1 MTKEELKV
9 LVAANIAGQGNQ
21 VDTGST
27 LPAILNGIID
37 KMGEAAE
44 LDDFEDFDEKTAYQK
59 GDIVRYEGK
68 LYKFTANKDA
78 GEWDATKVEQ
88 TNVVSII
95 LDVIGDLSQLGTDV
109 KSSIVGAINELLQRI
124 EDVPTVTI
132 SALETADMTAEQAA
146 AAGFTPNLITYLQQ
160 AHNPTIEFSDM
171 CVTFNAVEVISDDL
185 VNQSTIIVHTA
196 VGGGTLYKAI
206 LSLYTDGRVVYT
218 VTEIQ

>member
-1 MTKEELKV
+1 MTKEELKE
-9 LVAANIAGQGNQ
+9 LVATKIAGQGNQ

-37 KMGEAAE
+37 KLFEGVDLSAYAKKVEI
-44 LDDFEDFDEKTAYQK
+44 DDIEDFDESTAYQT
-59 GDIVRYEGK
+59 GDIVRYDGK

-88 TNVVSII
+88 TNVFTI
-95 LDVIGDLSQLGTDV
+95 LYEMID
-109 KSSIVGAINELLQRI
+109 ELR
-124 EDVPTVTI
+124 EVTPTVTI
-132 SALETADMTAEQAA
+132 SALQSADLTAEQAA
-146 AAGFTPNLITYLQQ
+146 AAGFTPAVIAMLQQ
-160 AHNPTIEFSDM
+160 AHKPTIEFSDM
-171 CVTFNAVEVISDDL
+171 CVSFNAVEVISDDL